1 MFKFKS
7 LNHFVQ
13 HNKHYHTKV
22 LLSSLD
28 LNGHAFGIHLQTQK
42 LEPPTF
48 YSVINSITEKYRF
61 AYSYFT
67 PLLSPT
73 PSRLNWYYL
82 FPLFF
87 RWVLLKN
94 VHLAPQWLVTLEKKL
109 HTLNPHAAF
118 RLFMTMEINPKVY
131 CWFCRLGELLF
142 NLTGFETGWVEVKMR
157 WNVFKI
163 FLTST
168 PLWSAKQFTPPYRV
182 AGVRQAVHRLS
193 AGLTKE
199 YILLPRS

>member
-1 MFKFKS
+1 MDKFKS

-13 HNKHYHTKV
+13 HNKHDHTKV

-28 LNGHAFGIHLQTQK
+28 LNGHAFGIHSQTQK

-73 PSRLNWYYL
+73 PSRLNWYHL
-82 FPLFF
+82 VPLYF

-142 NLTGFETGWVEVKMR
+142 NLTGLGTGWVEVKIC

-168 PLWSAKQFTPPYRV
+168 PL
-182 AGVRQAVHRLS
+182 
-193 AGLTKE
+193 
-199 YILLPRS
+199 